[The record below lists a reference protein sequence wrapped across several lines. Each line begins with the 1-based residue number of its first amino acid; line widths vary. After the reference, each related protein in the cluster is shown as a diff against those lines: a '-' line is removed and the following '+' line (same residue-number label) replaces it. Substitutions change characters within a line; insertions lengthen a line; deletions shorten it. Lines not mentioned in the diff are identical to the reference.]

1 MLRPALEL
9 ALAVARAGSA
19 EDPPVPAPRALRPI
33 LGFNRLPA
41 SAGQVVLRAL
51 EQDAA
56 FRARVAAAVSQ
67 HEETLGRAAWLFLVR
82 PEGWEGELEQL
93 AAAAAEA
100 SAAGAEEREE
110 RSARRRLRAAQEAAL
125 RAEEQLAQ
133 ARAEMGSVNA
143 ALGIERQVRRQ
154 AEAERDALQRRVGS
168 LGSERDAAH
177 RRAAAATTEAAH
189 LTEQLREQQAR
200 LLGLQNQRLSD
211 QARPEL
217 AASGGEK
224 TPGPSAPPVPD
235 VRLDQVRRAVHEAAA
250 AASRLGAAL
259 GAAARALGEHALDEE
274 ADPPLGAGRVAR
286 PSEVPSRPP
295 ERRLPLPLPP
305 GLLEES
311 REAAEFLVRSQGMLV
326 VVDGYNASLRRWPE
340 HPITEQRRR
349 LVQALAAL
357 SARSGCEVHVVF
369 DGAGELARGSLP
381 PRGRVRVTFSPAGVE
396 ADDLILDLVDQAPA
410 HRPVAVASDDRR
422 VRREAAARGANSLSQ
437 GQLFAV
443 AGLDS

>member
-9 ALAVARAGSA
+9 ALAVARAGPA
-19 EDPPVPAPRALRPI
+19 EDPPVQPPRALRPI

-51 EQDAA
+51 DQDAA
-56 FRARVAAAVSQ
+56 FRTRVAAAASQ
-67 HEETLGRAAWLFLVR
+67 HEATLGRASWLFLVR
-82 PEGWEGELEQL
+82 PEGWEGEVEQL
-93 AAAAAEA
+93 RAAAADA
-100 SAAGAEEREE
+100 SAAGAQEREE
-110 RSARRRLRAAQEAAL
+110 RSARRRLRGAQEAAQ

-133 ARAEMGSVNA
+133 ARAELGSANA
-143 ALGIERQVRRQ
+143 ALGFERQARRQ
-154 AEAERDALQRRVGS
+154 AEAERDELRRRVGS
-168 LGSERDAAH
+168 LQSERDAAH
-177 RRAAAATTEAAH
+177 RRAAAATTESAK
-189 LTEQLREQQAR
+189 LTEQLREHQAR
-200 LLGLQNQRLSD
+200 LLGLQGERIGD
-211 QARPEL
+211 QARPEVV
-217 AASGGEK
+217 EEV
-224 TPGPSAPPVPD
+224 PGPSAPPVPE
-235 VRLDQVRRAVHEAAA
+235 VRLAQVRRAVQEAAA

-259 GAAARALGEHALDEE
+259 GAAAQALGERDPGEA
-274 ADPPLGAGRVAR
+274 ADPLRAAPVAR
-286 PSEVPSRPP
+286 AADVPSRPP

-311 REAAEFLVRSQGMLV
+311 TEAAEFLVRAPGMLV

-369 DGAGELARGSLP
+369 DGAGALARGPSP
-381 PRGRVRVTFSPAGVE
+381 PRGGVRVTFSPAGVE

-422 VRREAAARGANSLSQ
+422 VRREAAARGANGLSQ